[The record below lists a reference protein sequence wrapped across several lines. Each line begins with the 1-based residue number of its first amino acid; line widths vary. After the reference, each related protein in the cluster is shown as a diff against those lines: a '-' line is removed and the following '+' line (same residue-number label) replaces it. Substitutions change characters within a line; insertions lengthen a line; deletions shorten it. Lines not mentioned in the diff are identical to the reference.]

1 MEEIVFPNQIRM
13 MRRVSGKSMQQIADL
28 LHLSISAVSKIE
40 KGYRR
45 LNEEQLRAV
54 AEFVDC
60 PVNSLFVAEG
70 AAGPEVIQAWKDEQ
84 NRRRKMNIGGGLK
97 TLGAALR
104 YLRGQKKITLV
115 TLAEGA
121 KMTLS
126 VYHRI
131 EMGQREVDEK
141 TFAAIAS
148 ALGMSA
154 EDLQLKIY
162 ELDMS
167 GVLEDLKNSESKTG
181 INLFKG
187 GYNDLPISRLMLRRA
202 EDHEVT
208 VPIEAVPG
216 IDGKIYHDKEHS
228 VGAVVCPSTLA
239 NDVGLYAVRLGA
251 KENFAGVLPAGA
263 VLVVSPTMPL
273 RSGDL
278 AAWHVADNEL
288 KIISVKKDE
297 LGRWYGFNFDSHEW
311 FDIQNDF
318 AKIQRVVWIALL

>member
-13 MRRVSGKSMQQIADL
+13 MRRVSSKSMQQIADL
-28 LHLSISAVSKIE
+28 LGLSISAISKIE

-45 LNEEQLRAV
+45 LNAHQLETV
-54 AEFVDC
+54 AAFLDC
-60 PVNSLFVAEG
+60 PVASLCVGEG
-70 AAGPEVIQAWKDEQ
+70 AAGPEVIQAWKEEQ
-84 NRRRKMNIGGGLK
+84 NRRRRMNVGGGLK
-97 TLGAALR
+97 VLGAALR

-115 TLAEGA
+115 ALAEGA
-121 KMTLS
+121 HLTLS

-131 EMGQREVDEK
+131 EMGQREVDEI
-141 TFAAIAS
+141 TFDAIAR

-154 EDLQLKIY
+154 EDLQLKVY

-167 GVLEDLKNSESKTG
+167 GVLEDLKNSESQTG
-181 INLFKG
+181 VNLFKG

-216 IDGKIYHDKEHS
+216 IDGRIYHDKAHS
-228 VGAVVCPSTLA
+228 IGAVVCPSTLA
-239 NDVGLYAVRLGA
+239 NDVGLYAVRLGS
-251 KENFAGVLPAGA
+251 KTNFAGVLPASS
-263 VLVVSPTMPL
+263 VLVISPTMTL

-278 AAWHVADNEL
+278 AAWHVDDNEI

-297 LGRWYGFNFDSHEW
+297 LKRWYGFDFDTHEW
-311 FDIQNDF
+311 FDIQD
-318 AKIQRVVWIALL
+318 KLSRIQRVVWIALL

>member
-28 LHLSISAVSKIE
+28 LNLSISAISKIE

-45 LNEEQLRAV
+45 LNEEQLQAV
-54 AEFVDC
+54 AKFVEC
-60 PVNSLFVAEG
+60 PVSSLFVAEG
-70 AAGPEVIQAWKDEQ
+70 ASGPEVIQAWKDEQ
-84 NRRRKMNIGGGLK
+84 NRRRKMNISGGLK

-115 TLAEGA
+115 ALAEGA

-141 TFAAIAS
+141 TFAAIAG

-167 GVLEDLKNSESKTG
+167 CVLEDLKNSESKTG

-216 IDGKIYHDKEHS
+216 IDGKIYHDKAHT

-239 NDVGLYAVRLGA
+239 NDMGLYAVRLGS

-263 VLVVSPTMPL
+263 VLVVSPTVVL

-278 AAWHVADNEL
+278 AVWHVSENEL
-288 KIISVKKDE
+288 VVISVKKDE

-311 FDIQNDF
+311 FEIQNNLS
-318 AKIQRVVWIALL
+318 KVQRVVWIALL